1 MLGLDVLGILEVF
14 KVPGLL
20 FVAKE
25 FCCLKLDT
33 CSGGGTWGPRLSTG
47 AFLDAPPSQWRKLS
61 LGASS
66 AAYSASSSSEAGG
79 LQALCLP
86 PHRLIVEADVWMRLV
101 GTWVVHAVVVV
112 APATQ
117 GYDPGLVAASDCH
130 TGDSQ
135 LVPSPADVR
144 VVGVGVSRSAAAERG
159 EVLVLLVE
167 CSSCTRLRLRSCCG
181 SVLPRR

>member
-1 MLGLDVLGILEVF
+1 M
-14 KVPGLL
+14 PGLL

-33 CSGGGTWGPRLSTG
+33 CSGGRTWGPRLSTG